1 MHIKLR
7 NLQFYTC
14 VIRNLILLSTHS
26 EQAGRP
32 RSSRPGHM
40 KAGMIRYDVCLRE
53 KTMNETELR
62 HVIAMLLEDARRL
75 QQIEPNAGTKAR
87 IRSAEIA
94 LKSGDK
100 ESACLIAKKLSVKFD
115 YAPCRETV

>member
-1 MHIKLR
+1 
-7 NLQFYTC
+7 
-14 VIRNLILLSTHS
+14 
-26 EQAGRP
+26 
-32 RSSRPGHM
+32 
-40 KAGMIRYDVCLRE
+40 
-53 KTMNETELR
+53 MNETELR